1 MRWARALTFFAA
13 ASYSAIIF
21 AWGIEGHRTVALIAD
36 AELTASARAQVHQL
50 LALEGRESMGDVA
63 SWADEIRGKE
73 PELSNHTVRIPFKA
87 TQYDPNRDCSRK
99 GRCVIYGI
107 QSASE
112 QLANQN
118 IPPLERLRALKFLIH
133 YVGDIHQPLHAIKQ
147 IGQMQA
153 QWGKRH
159 WRLHKIWDT
168 ILIRS
173 LKRSPEE
180 LAQDLFTDPT
190 YAYVQQGTP
199 EQWAMESHDIARN
212 FIYHNDMNTAKT
224 KETITLP
231 NGYPEDSVPVVKKR
245 LAAAGIRLGRLLNQL
260 LSTSPH
266 ASEK

>member
-1 MRWARALTFFAA
+1 MENTMNWTTALTFFAA

-73 PELSNHTVRIPFKA
+73 PGMSSHAVRIPFNS
-87 TQYDPNRDCSRK
+87 TQYDSNRDCSRK

-107 QSASE
+107 QRASE
-112 QLANQN
+112 NLANQS
-118 IPPLERLRALKFLIH
+118 IPPIERLRALKFLIH

-147 IGQMQA
+147 TGKMQA
-153 QWGKRH
+153 QWGKHPRT
-159 WRLHKIWDT
+159 LHKIWDT
-168 ILIRS
+168 TLIRS

-180 LAQDLFTDPT
+180 LAQDILIDPT
-190 YAYVQQGTP
+190 YTDVQQGTP

-212 FIYHNDMNTAKT
+212 FIYHSDKNIAKT
-224 KETITLP
+224 KETIILP
-231 NGYPEDSVPVVKKR
+231 NSYLRDSEPVLKKR

-260 LSTSPH
+260 L
-266 ASEK
+266 